1 MELLSRV
8 TGRGNKISI
17 KPYNREELAERLRST
32 ERYVRKVEHWF
43 LGYLRRGGIV
53 RRFEAHG
60 MIYVFRC
67 SKEIVERLV
76 DEVRFVNILR
86 SKSYT
91 AEITACR
98 DGSYKIIVRPKSG
111 FGLGGLPDFIRFL
124 DERLDDKSFREVVRT
139 ISDDGDMEIA
149 FDLSKCLEILEKE
162 YRVGLDKLR
171 ELGVISLRDS
181 ELGDLVEVYL
191 DKSPYRLSL
200 EVKISKD
207 LRKLLDLKIEYEH
220 LAKQVRSLLMKLSR
234 HLYQETSLAKEAKD
248 LEENLKRLLN
258 EINEILKESTRMN
271 LKEDKTNHK

>member
-1 MELLSRV
+1 M
-8 TGRGNKISI
+8 
-17 KPYNREELAERLRST
+17 RST

-67 SKEIVERLV
+67 SREIVERLV

-162 YRVGLDKLR
+162 YRVGLDRLR

-200 EVKISKD
+200 EVKISQD

-220 LAKQVRSLLMKLSR
+220 LAKQVRSLLMKLSK

-271 LKEDKTNHK
+271 LKEDKRNHEDETNSK